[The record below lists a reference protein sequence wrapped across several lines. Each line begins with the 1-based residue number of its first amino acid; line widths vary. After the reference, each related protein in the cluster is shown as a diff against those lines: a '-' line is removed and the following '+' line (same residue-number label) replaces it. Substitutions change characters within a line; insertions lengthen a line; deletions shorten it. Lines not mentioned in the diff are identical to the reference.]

1 MASRHY
7 GFTVSDLA
15 CNAAREARIVAGGN
29 NVDPNNGP
37 DDPWFPTETH
47 LEIRTT
53 SREKD
58 GKTDSDR
65 GPDSVVYVAGS

>member
-15 CNAAREARIVAGGN
+15 CNAARQARIVAGGSSI
-29 NVDPNNGP
+29 DLNNGP
-37 DDPWFPTETH
+37 GDPWFTTETH
-47 LEIRTT
+47 SVIRTT

-65 GPDSVVYVAGS
+65 GPGSVVCVAGG